1 MKRKIYLCPKCG
13 KPLSFS
19 NNPEYTFQCWDCDED
34 FYSFEA
40 KEEEQSRVE
49 GVKDYT
55 QLVEASM
62 KAKEITDSAIRESDK
77 YITLK
82 GQDILEQI
90 AEYINETLR
99 PIFDSGI
106 YNEDAFTSHAAIYN
120 GKLRL
125 KFGVHEVKTGHWFD
139 AKLSISRDSYLYA
152 SMCDCINFNSNH
164 QYYIHRI
171 SNTQLRCI
179 VENWSGLK
187 DSMNRMIPY
196 AIKEYD
202 KANQR
207 SLEKQKEISE
217 VIDSFRL

>member
-13 KPLSFS
+13 KALNFS
-19 NNPEYTFQCWDCDED
+19 DNPEYTFQCLDCDED

-40 KEEEQSRVE
+40 KEMEQPRME

-62 KAKEITDSAIRESDK
+62 KVKEITDSAIGESQK

-106 YNEDAFTSHAAIYN
+106 YKADAFTSNAA
-120 GKLRL
+120 
-125 KFGVHEVKTGHWFD
+125 
-139 AKLSISRDSYLYA
+139 
-152 SMCDCINFNSNH
+152 M
-164 QYYIHRI
+164 
-171 SNTQLRCI
+171 
-179 VENWSGLK
+179 
-187 DSMNRMIPY
+187 
-196 AIKEYD
+196 
-202 KANQR
+202 
-207 SLEKQKEISE
+207 
-217 VIDSFRL
+217 